1 MQNDDLDQLQ
11 LVQAYRQL
19 VERYE
24 ALDRRIDDLIMRH
37 GGVSENMPDTD
48 LEQYRQLAR
57 QRTELLNQM
66 RRAEQELNIGADF
79 DSQG

>member
-37 GGVSENMPDTD
+37 GGVSENMPDAD

-79 DSQG
+79 DSQD